1 MPSSFQVWMIKIE
14 IGLQNILKEFRLS
27 VIVFRLLSE
36 NLDLQNIFIQ
46 TIITE
51 LSCFCCCGL
60 CILS

>member
-1 MPSSFQVWMIKIE
+1 MIKIE